1 MCWSRSCWT
10 DVWRRSAARRMSSPM
25 LVEASARPP
34 RPPGRD
40 LTDNR
45 RNSSPGHA
53 ADPPASELP
62 LCRAGGVMSAAPR
75 SNRFAPVNRG
85 MSRGRPARPRSSGR
99 RRINHPPR
107 RVDSP
112 APVVFTAYRSSFD
125 LPSQRRRALSCLV
138 Y

>member
-1 MCWSRSCWT
+1 
-10 DVWRRSAARRMSSPM
+10 M

-62 LCRAGGVMSAAPR
+62 LCRAGGCYE
-75 SNRFAPVNRG
+75 RG
-85 MSRGRPARPRSSGR
+85 AEKQSVCTGEPWHVARPGGAASIVWSPSHQSPAEARRFTRS
-99 RRINHPPR
+99 R
-107 RVDSP
+107 RVDRISIE
-112 APVVFTAYRSSFD
+112 
-125 LPSQRRRALSCLV
+125 L
-138 Y
+138 